1 MADLFVVR
9 RTQRGA
15 LFLPMQQTQKNPGLI
30 FPLVPVD
37 RAQLDQQI
45 RQQLEKQGIT
55 GEGEVQSI
63 VDSAEKQ
70 YEQRVKVTE
79 AKREIRRLMNIRRA
93 GGKLMQVGFRKWR
106 RVFYRPIKR
115 RGE

>member
-1 MADLFVVR
+1 MADLYVVR

-15 LFLPMQQTQKNPGLI
+15 LFLPMQQTQKNPGLM
-30 FPLVPVD
+30 FPLASVD

-55 GEGEVQSI
+55 EEGKVQSI

-79 AKREIRRLMNIRRA
+79 AKREIHRLMDIRRA
-93 GGKLMQVGFRKWR
+93 GGKLMQAGFRRWR
-106 RVFYRPIKR
+106 RAFYRPIKR
-115 RGE
+115 KGE